1 MFEIR
6 FQFTERID
14 DNVLK
19 EIKWNKVS
27 EKKLNEN
34 FIPKR
39 ILKVNCLAKT
49 VTNFFPK
56 SKIFWIVF
64 YLLNFLHHL

>member
-1 MFEIR
+1 MVKVR
-6 FQFTERID
+6 FQFLERID
-14 DNVLK
+14 DNVVA

-39 ILKVNCLAKT
+39 IFKVNCLAKT
-49 VTNFFPK
+49 ATNFFSK
-56 SKIFWIVF
+56 SKIF
-64 YLLNFLHHL
+64 